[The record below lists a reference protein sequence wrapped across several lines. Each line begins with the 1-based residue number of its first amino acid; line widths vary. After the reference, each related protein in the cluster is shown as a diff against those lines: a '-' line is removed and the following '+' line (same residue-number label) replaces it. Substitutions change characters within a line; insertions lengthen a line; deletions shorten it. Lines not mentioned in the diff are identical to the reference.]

1 MFFFLLIMSFKLI
14 YLKDGRDFVSPS
26 GETYIYENYKE
37 ATWSC
42 DIHTDIVGPLVV
54 SRIPECEIPPLFI
67 YFPKSKYIDD

>member
-1 MFFFLLIMSFKLI
+1 MSFKLI

-26 GETYIYENYKE
+26 GETYVYENYKE

-54 SRIPECEIPPLFI
+54 SRIPECEIPPLFK
-67 YFPKSKYIDD
+67 YFSKSKFIDD